1 MKPGLRSVKTLPL
14 GFWSLPLHRGPSAQA
29 FAGSLASLRLG
40 PAGGP
45 GLLVQAALVV
55 EGGLEA
61 IDGEGDD
68 AGKDGGGAVDDGH
81 NDGVLLAVVG
91 GFVVAG
97 EGNEAAEP
105 QAE

>member
-1 MKPGLRSVKTLPL
+1 MPFAPHPLNSGACLLPGTLSARAF
-14 GFWSLPLHRGPSAQA
+14 GGSLPPRLEAWGP
-29 FAGSLASLRLG
+29 
-40 PAGGP
+40 PYGP
-45 GLLVQAALVV
+45 GLLVQAAFVV

-81 NDGVLLAVVG
+81 DDGVLLAVVG
-91 GFVVAG
+91 GLVVAG
-97 EGNEAAEP
+97 EGDEAAEP